1 MVLIIFVLV
10 ACLFVCLFFE
20 EEIELRLEG
29 EWSTPEE
36 TGTRMGTELQCIVVA
51 VGEGG
56 GGDLFLRRINS

>member
-1 MVLIIFVLV
+1 M
-10 ACLFVCLFFE
+10 FVCLFFE
-20 EEIELRLEG
+20 EERELRLEG

-56 GGDLFLRRINS
+56 GGDVFLKRINS